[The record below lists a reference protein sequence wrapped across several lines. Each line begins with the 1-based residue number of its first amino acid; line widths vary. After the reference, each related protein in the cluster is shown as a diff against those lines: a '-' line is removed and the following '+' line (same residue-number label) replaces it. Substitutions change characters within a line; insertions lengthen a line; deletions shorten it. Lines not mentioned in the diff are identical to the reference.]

1 MWSPGASTPH
11 FPSYPARSIRPIVP
25 APANL
30 PNPQVVQSRTRL
42 GGPSAPAARRALHP
56 RIMRNLRLAF
66 RTLRATPFVTAVA
79 VLSLALGI
87 GANAAIYS
95 LVDQMLLRPLPVRE
109 PDRLVNL
116 GAPGPKPGSTS
127 CSQAGDCE
135 QVFSYAMFRDLEQRQ
150 AVLTGLAAHRGFGAN
165 LAYDG
170 QTLNAE
176 GALVSGSYFPTLG
189 LNPTAG
195 RLLGPED
202 DRTIGA
208 HFVAVLSHSYWETQ
222 LGADPRVVGRNIVVN
237 GHPMTIV
244 GVAPRG
250 FEGTTLGSRPRVFVP
265 LTMRGQMNPGWTQF
279 DNRRSYWAYVF
290 GRLKPGVTPEAATRQ
305 LDAIYRPILADVEA
319 PLQEGMSPETKKRFL
334 ARKLTMEP
342 GARGQS
348 SIHGE
353 TRTPLTLLFSITG
366 IVLLIACA
374 NIANLLLA
382 RGAAR
387 SGEMAVRQSLGAG
400 RRRLITQLLTEACVL
415 AALGGVA
422 SLLVAQWTLTGVASM
437 LPTEAAESFRFRLDW
452 GVLGFTAAAA
462 MVTGLAF
469 GLFPALHAT
478 KPNLIGVIRAGAG
491 QIAGGARTAAR
502 FRSALVTAQIALSM
516 MLLVSAGLFIRSLR
530 NVSREQLGVQI
541 EHVVTFAL
549 SPELNGYSPVRSR
562 ELFRRAQEQLA
573 AQPGVTGV
581 SVSLVPL
588 LAGSNWGSDVS
599 VQGFE
604 RSADTDAGARY
615 NEVSA
620 GYFRTLGVSL
630 VAGREFTDADRLGA
644 PKVAIVN
651 QAFAKKFGLGRDAV
665 GKRMAQ
671 GDTAALDIEI
681 VGLIPD
687 TKYSEVKQEAPP
699 LFFTPVLQDS
709 TVGSVSFYVRT
720 TQRPEQILRTI
731 PDVVKRL
738 DANLPVENLKTM
750 PQQVRDNTFLDRMI
764 STLSAAFAAV
774 ATLLA
779 AVGLYGVLAY
789 TVAQRTREIGV
800 RMALGA
806 NAGRVRALVLRQVG
820 VMVAIGSVVGIAAA
834 LGLGRAASSLLFGL
848 SAHDPLTI
856 GSAVLVLALVAA
868 GAGWIPARR
877 AARVEPMRA
886 LRYE

>member
-1 MWSPGASTPH
+1 
-11 FPSYPARSIRPIVP
+11 
-25 APANL
+25 
-30 PNPQVVQSRTRL
+30 
-42 GGPSAPAARRALHP
+42 
-56 RIMRNLRLAF
+56 MRNLKLAF

-87 GANAAIYS
+87 GANAAIFS

-150 AVLTGLAAHRGFGAN
+150 TVLTGLAAHRGFGAN

-189 LNPTAG
+189 LNPAVG
-195 RLLGPED
+195 RLLTPDD

-279 DNRRSYWAYVF
+279 DNRRSYWAYLF
-290 GRLKPGVTPEAATRQ
+290 GRLKPGMTSEAAVRQ
-305 LDAIYRPILADVEA
+305 LDAVYRPILADVEA
-319 PLQEGMSPETKKRFL
+319 PLQEGMSPETRRRFL

-387 SGEMAVRQSLGAG
+387 AGEMAVRQSLGAG

-422 SLLVAQWTLTGVASM
+422 SLLVAQWTLSGVASM

-530 NVSREQLGVQI
+530 NVSREQLGVNI

-581 SVSLVPL
+581 SLSLVPL

-604 RSADTDAGARY
+604 RGADTDAGSRY

-620 GYFRTLGVSL
+620 GYFRTLGVPL

-709 TVGSVSFYVRT
+709 TVGSASFYVRT
-720 TQRPEQILRTI
+720 T
-731 PDVVKRL
+731 
-738 DANLPVENLKTM
+738 
-750 PQQVRDNTFLDRMI
+750 F
-764 STLSAAFAAV
+764 
-774 ATLLA
+774 
-779 AVGLYGVLAY
+779 
-789 TVAQRTREIGV
+789 
-800 RMALGA
+800 
-806 NAGRVRALVLRQVG
+806 
-820 VMVAIGSVVGIAAA
+820 GIARRICS
-834 LGLGRAASSLLFGL
+834 GRCVVR
-848 SAHDPLTI
+848 T
-856 GSAVLVLALVAA
+856 
-868 GAGWIPARR
+868 
-877 AARVEPMRA
+877 
-886 LRYE
+886 

>member
-1 MWSPGASTPH
+1 
-11 FPSYPARSIRPIVP
+11 
-25 APANL
+25 
-30 PNPQVVQSRTRL
+30 
-42 GGPSAPAARRALHP
+42 
-56 RIMRNLRLAF
+56 MRNLRLAF

-87 GANAAIYS
+87 GANAAIFS

-109 PDRLVNL
+109 PARLVNL

-127 CSQAGDCE
+127 CSQAGDCD

-150 AVLTGLAAHRGFGAN
+150 TVLTGLAAHRDFGAN

-176 GALVSGSYFPTLG
+176 GSLVSGSYFPTLG
-189 LNPTAG
+189 LNPAVG
-195 RLLGPED
+195 RLLSPED

-222 LGADPRVVGRNIVVN
+222 LGADPRVVGRTIVVN
-237 GHPMTIV
+237 GHPLTIV

-279 DNRRSYWAYVF
+279 DNRRSYWAYLF

-348 SIHGE
+348 SVHGE

-387 SGEMAVRQSLGAG
+387 AGEMAVRQSLGAG

-415 AALGGVA
+415 AALGGLA
-422 SLLVAQWTLTGVASM
+422 SLAVAQWTLTGVASM
-437 LPTEAAESFRFRLDW
+437 LPTEAAESFQFRLDW

-462 MVTGLAF
+462 MVTGVVF

-562 ELFRRAQEQLA
+562 ELFRRAQEQLG

-588 LAGSNWGSDVS
+588 LAGSNWGNDVS

-604 RSADTDAGARY
+604 RGADTDAGSRY
-615 NEVSA
+615 NAVSA
-620 GYFRTLGVSL
+620 GYFRTLGVPL
-630 VAGREFTDADRLGA
+630 VAGREFTEADRLGA

-820 VMVAIGSVVGIAAA
+820 VMVAIGSVVGIVAA

-848 SAHDPLTI
+848 SAHDPLAI
-856 GSAVLVLALVAA
+856 GSAVLVLGLVAA

-877 AARVEPMRA
+877 AAKVEPMRA